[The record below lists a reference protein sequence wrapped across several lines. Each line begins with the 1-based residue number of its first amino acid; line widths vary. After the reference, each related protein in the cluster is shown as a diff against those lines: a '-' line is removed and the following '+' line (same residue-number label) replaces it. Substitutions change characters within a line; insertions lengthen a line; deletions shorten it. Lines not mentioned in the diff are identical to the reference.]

1 MDKAREAALLAIKP
15 DAESSTPLYLQVAS
29 KLSSAIS
36 AGLWQA
42 DEALPSERVLC
53 EILEI
58 SRVTARK
65 AMDILFEQGLIVRR
79 QGSGTY
85 IAPRLVQPLSRLT
98 SFSEEIRNRGFA
110 PASRWLSR
118 IISIASQEEVLRLGL
133 SPAATVARIKRLR
146 MADNTVMAVE
156 TSTLPSRYLP
166 DPTAMGDSLYSWLDS
181 RSTPVTRA
189 LQHIKAINASD
200 EIAQL
205 AGIPSGSAMLMITR
219 IGYLES
225 GLPVELTYSYC
236 RNDYYDFVAELRR

>member
-1 MDKAREAALLAIKP
+1 MDKARETALLAIKP

-29 KLSSAIS
+29 KLSSAIA

-53 EILEI
+53 DILEI

-85 IAPRLVQPLSRLT
+85 IAPRLVQTLSRLT

-133 SPAATVARIKRLR
+133 SPAANVARLKRLR

-181 RSTPVTRA
+181 RGTPVTRA
-189 LQHIKAINASD
+189 LQHIKAVNASD

-225 GLPVELTYSYC
+225 GLPIELTYSYC

>member
-1 MDKAREAALLAIKP
+1 MDKAREAALLALKP
-15 DAESSTPLYLQVAS
+15 DADSSTPLYLQVAN
-29 KLSSAIS
+29 KLSSAINT
-36 AGLWQA
+36 GLWQA

-53 EILEI
+53 DILDI

-98 SFSEEIRNRGFA
+98 SFSEEIRSRGFT

-118 IISIASQEEVLRLGL
+118 DIGIASQEEVLRLGL
-133 SPAATVARIKRLR
+133 SPAASVARLRRLR
-146 MADNTVMAVE
+146 MADEVVMAIE
-156 TSTLPSRYLP
+156 TSILPSRYVSEP
-166 DPTAMGDSLYSWLDS
+166 AKVGDSLYAYLDS
-181 RSTPVTRA
+181 HGTSVVRA

-200 EIAQL
+200 ELAQL
-205 AGIPSGSAMLMITR
+205 SGIPSGTAMLMITR
-219 IGYLES
+219 IGYLEN